1 MERYEQYIGKTLN
14 GKYTIKELLG
24 VGGMAYVFKATV
36 EGTDKV
42 VSVKILNEESSK
54 DEKSVRRFLN
64 ESKAVSMLSHPNIVK
79 IYDVVFEKDINYLVM
94 EYVEGITLKE
104 YIDFK
109 KTVEWGEAVYYVSQI
124 LRALGHA
131 HQMGI
136 IHRDVKPQ
144 NIMITRE
151 GVVKVMDFGIAKM
164 LKSESITMTD
174 MALGT
179 VDYISP
185 EQASGKEIGFYS
197 DIYSVGVMLYEMT
210 TGKLP
215 FVAESS
221 MAVAMMQIQ
230 DEPQPPTQINPAIP
244 RGLEQIILKAMNKE
258 PDERFSSCAT
268 MEKALGIIAS
278 DPATVFTV
286 HRKSPEKK
294 KENEQSKK
302 RASFLAIISGVTAAF
317 FIVLIVFAV
326 MFLKQCSASFTDT
339 GKEIVIPS
347 LLGQM
352 HSEKLVEK
360 FKADGYEINI
370 STKEVEHDPEKPVGE
385 IIKQTP
391 SGGTRKKYNASAL
404 QTITVTLNPP
414 AKVFVLDDYTNA
426 NAQEVTTILRRND
439 IVWNLKSED
448 HDTVIKGY
456 VIKTDPAPGTVLNKG
471 DSITLYVSNGAP
483 VEETEVPN
491 VLGKTYEDA
500 VRELQKNRISI
511 GTVSYEES
519 AAPEG
524 TVVAQSLAEGEKVYK
539 YISEIDLTVSMGM
552 IVIPTPEQKE
562 EEPKEDDS
570 TNVGEGENTENEG
583 ENEPV
588 TDDTQTDTPEE
599 NTPENADEESTPDDN
614 AGENADS
621 PDAKEDENPSEK
633 PENESPDE
641 NATEV

>member
-36 EGTDKV
+36 QGTDQT
-42 VSVKILNEESSK
+42 VSVKILNEESSR
-54 DEKSVRRFLN
+54 DEKSVRRFVN
-64 ESKAVSMLSHPNIVK
+64 ESKAVAMLSHPNIVK

-94 EYVEGITLKE
+94 EYVEGITMKE

-109 KTVEWGEAVYYVSQI
+109 KTIEWGEAVYYVSQI
-124 LRALGHA
+124 LKALGHA
-131 HQMGI
+131 HSMGI

-215 FVAESS
+215 FIAEST

-230 DEPQPPTQINPAIP
+230 DEPQPPADINPAIP

-258 PDERFSSCAT
+258 PDERFSSCAA
-268 MEKALGIIAS
+268 MEKALGIIAK
-278 DPATVFTV
+278 DPTTVFTA
-286 HRKSPEKK
+286 HRKPSGKKSSEKTK
-294 KENEQSKK
+294 KH
-302 RASFLAIISGVTAAF
+302 ASFLAMISGVTAAF
-317 FIVLIVFAV
+317 FVVLIVFAV
-326 MFLKQCSASFTDT
+326 VFLKQCSTSFTDT
-339 GKEIVIPS
+339 GKEIVIPP

-352 HSEKLVEK
+352 HSDELVEK
-360 FKADGYEINI
+360 YLKDGYEIKLG
-370 STKEVEHDPEKPVGE
+370 TKEAEHDPEKPVGE
-385 IIKQTP
+385 IIAQTP
-391 SGGTRKKYNASAL
+391 SGGTRKKFDPDNP
-404 QTITVTLNPP
+404 QTVTVTLNPP
-414 AKVFVLDDYTNA
+414 AKVFVLDNYTNS

-439 IVWNLKSED
+439 INWTLKSED

-456 VIKTDPAPGTVLNKG
+456 VIKTDPEPGTVLQKG
-471 DSITLYVSNGAP
+471 DTITLYVSNGAP
-483 VEETEVPN
+483 VEETKVPG
-491 VLGKTYEDA
+491 VVGMVYEEA

-511 GTVSYEES
+511 GVVNYEES
-519 AAPEG
+519 DAPEG
-524 TVVAQSLAEGEKVYK
+524 TVIFQSIPQGDTVYK
-539 YISEIDLTVSMGM
+539 YITEIELTVSTGRVV
-552 IVIPTPEQKE
+552 IITPDPVIPDE
-562 EEPKEDDS
+562 EELPENGEELEPIPED
-570 TNVGEGENTENEG
+570 GENSEQIPDEDEDETG
-583 ENEPV
+583 EA
-588 TDDTQTDTPEE
+588 DAD
-599 NTPENADEESTPDDN
+599 NT
-614 AGENADS
+614 ENADS
-621 PDAKEDENPSEK
+621 TESETLPDDTASENSETDG
-633 PENESPDE
+633 EETESPETTDDHP
-641 NATEV
+641 TEV

>member
-1 MERYEQYIGKTLN
+1 M
-14 GKYTIKELLG
+14 
-24 VGGMAYVFKATV
+24 
-36 EGTDKV
+36 
-42 VSVKILNEESSK
+42 
-54 DEKSVRRFLN
+54 
-64 ESKAVSMLSHPNIVK
+64 
-79 IYDVVFEKDINYLVM
+79 
-94 EYVEGITLKE
+94 
-104 YIDFK
+104 
-109 KTVEWGEAVYYVSQI
+109 
-124 LRALGHA
+124 
-131 HQMGI
+131 
-136 IHRDVKPQ
+136 
-144 NIMITRE
+144 
-151 GVVKVMDFGIAKM
+151 
-164 LKSESITMTD
+164 
-174 MALGT
+174 
-179 VDYISP
+179 
-185 EQASGKEIGFYS
+185 
-197 DIYSVGVMLYEMT
+197 
-210 TGKLP
+210 
-215 FVAESS
+215 
-221 MAVAMMQIQ
+221 
-230 DEPQPPTQINPAIP
+230 
-244 RGLEQIILKAMNKE
+244 
-258 PDERFSSCAT
+258 
-268 MEKALGIIAS
+268 
-278 DPATVFTV
+278 
-286 HRKSPEKK
+286 
-294 KENEQSKK
+294 
-302 RASFLAIISGVTAAF
+302 
-317 FIVLIVFAV
+317 
-326 MFLKQCSASFTDT
+326 
-339 GKEIVIPS
+339 
-347 LLGQM
+347 
-352 HSEKLVEK
+352 
-360 FKADGYEINI
+360 
-370 STKEVEHDPEKPVGE
+370 GE

-426 NAQEVTTILRRND
+426 NAQEVTTILRRNE

-614 AGENADS
+614 AGENTDS

-633 PENESPDE
+633 PENENPDE